1 MPSLFRHLFHGLAAL
16 PLWLSHWLGAVAG
29 WIVFAAS
36 PTYRRRFRDNA
47 ALAGYALADVR
58 SAVGHAGR
66 MVAEMPRLWLKT
78 ASPPV
83 EIRNGDCV
91 ERAWQRGRGIV
102 FLTPHLG
109 CFELSVQAAAAR
121 WSPAHGPITILYRPA
136 RQPWLADI
144 MQTAR
149 NRPGIEA
156 VPTTL
161 QGVRQMI
168 KALRRGEAVGLLPD
182 QVPPLGLGIW
192 SSFFGREAYTMT
204 LAARLAQQ
212 TGASVVLARCERL
225 SRGRGYVLHFE
236 DMGEPLSTELEPA
249 VLQINQAME
258 GLIRQDPQQYLW
270 GYGRYK
276 QPRGAG
282 DAPPPASA
290 NPAPAATPAPP
301 TAPASASESGRAGS
315 GA

>member
-1 MPSLFRHLFHGLAAL
+1 MPSLFRSLFHGLAAL
-16 PLWLSHWLGAVAG
+16 PLWLSHLLGAAAG

-36 PTYRRRFRDNA
+36 PTYRRRFIDNA
-47 ALAGYALADVR
+47 ARAGYALGDVR
-58 SAVGHAGR
+58 AAVGHAGR

-78 ASPPV
+78 ESPPV
-83 EIRNGDCV
+83 QIRNGDCV
-91 ERAWQRGRGIV
+91 ERAWARGKGLV
-102 FLTPHLG
+102 FLTPHIG

-121 WSPAHGPITILYRPA
+121 WSPSHGPITILYRPA
-136 RQPWLADI
+136 RQSWLADI

-161 QGVRQMI
+161 QGVRQML

-182 QVPPLGLGIW
+182 QVPPHGLGIW

-225 SRGRGYVLHFE
+225 PRGQGYVLHFDE
-236 DMGEPLSTELEPA
+236 LSVPIAPELDAA

-258 GLIRQDPQQYLW
+258 QVIRQDPQQYLW

-276 QPRGAG
+276 QPRGAPAPTPASPASSG
-282 DAPPPASA
+282 DAA
-290 NPAPAATPAPP
+290 
-301 TAPASASESGRAGS
+301 
-315 GA
+315 